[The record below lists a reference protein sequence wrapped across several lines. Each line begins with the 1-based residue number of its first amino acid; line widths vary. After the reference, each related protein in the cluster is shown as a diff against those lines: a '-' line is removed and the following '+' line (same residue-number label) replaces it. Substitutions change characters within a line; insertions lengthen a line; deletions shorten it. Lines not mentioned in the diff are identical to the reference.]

1 MNNTFK
7 TANGLIL
14 SKKSRVKLTT
24 QEMDQ
29 LKEYTQN
36 DPAAFIN
43 IKHNTNIR
51 RDSILKVMERGSAEV
66 AIALKLRGFLKLIKE
81 VTTESAT
88 L

>member
-7 TANGLIL
+7 TSNGLIL

-24 QEMDQ
+24 EEIDQ

-43 IKHNTNIR
+43 IKHNTGVR
-51 RDSILKVMERGSAEV
+51 RDSILKVIERGSAEV
-66 AIALKLRGFLKLIKE
+66 AIALKLRDFLKLIKE
-81 VTTESAT
+81 VTTENAA

>member
-7 TANGLIL
+7 TSNGLIL

-24 QEMDQ
+24 EEMDQ

-43 IKHNTNIR
+43 IKRNTNVR
-51 RDSILKVMERGSAEV
+51 RDTILKVMERGSAEV